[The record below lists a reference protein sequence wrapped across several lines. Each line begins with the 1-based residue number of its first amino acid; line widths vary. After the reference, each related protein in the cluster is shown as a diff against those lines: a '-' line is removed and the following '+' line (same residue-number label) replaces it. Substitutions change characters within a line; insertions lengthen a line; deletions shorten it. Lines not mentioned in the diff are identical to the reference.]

1 MNELLTGAVTG
12 ILFGFLMQKAQ
23 VIRYDRQLAALRLQ
37 DMTIVKFM
45 LTTILVAMVGIYLL
59 FDLGL
64 IKLSVKP
71 LILGGN
77 VLGGLIFGIGW
88 GIVGYCPATA
98 MGALGEGRYD
108 SAFGLLG
115 MILGAG
121 LYAEA
126 YPLMKETVLTW
137 GISERS
143 PCPPFWG
150 STTGSS
156 SSSWSRPLSPSSA
169 GSKRRGC
176 KAPYPAAP
184 ALAYPPAPGC
194 GARIPL

>member
-1 MNELLTGAVTG
+1 MAMNELLTGAITG
-12 ILFGFLMQKAQ
+12 ILFGFFMQKAQ

-45 LTTILVAMVGIYLL
+45 LSTILVAMVGIYLL

-64 IKLSVKP
+64 VKLSVKP

-77 VLGGLIFGIGW
+77 VLGGLIFGLGW

-115 MILGAG
+115 MLLGAG

-137 GISERS
+137 GNFGKITL
-143 PCPPFWG
+143 PTVLGINHWIVIVILVAVFI
-150 STTGSS
+150 
-156 SSSWSRPLSPSSA
+156 
-169 GSKRRGC
+169 
-176 KAPYPAAP
+176 
-184 ALAYPPAPGC
+184 ALFRWFEKKG
-194 GARIPL
+194 L

>member
-1 MNELLTGAVTG
+1 MNELLIGAVTG
-12 ILFGFLMQKAQ
+12 MLFGFCMQKAQ
-23 VIRYDRQLAALRLQ
+23 VIRYDRQLGALRFK

-59 FDLGL
+59 LDLGL
-64 IKLSVKP
+64 IKLSIKP

-108 SAFGLLG
+108 AAFGLLG

-121 LYAEA
+121 IYAEA
-126 YPLMKETVLTW
+126 YPLIKETVLTW
-137 GISERS
+137 GSFGKITL
-143 PCPPFWG
+143 PV
-150 STTGSS
+150 
-156 SSSWSRPLSPSSA
+156 
-169 GSKRRGC
+169 
-176 KAPYPAAP
+176 
-184 ALAYPPAPGC
+184 ALGINHWIVIIGLGVAFIGLFRFFEKK
-194 GARIPL
+194 GL

>member
-23 VIRYDRQLAALRLQ
+23 VIRYDRQLAALRLK

-108 SAFGLLG
+108 SVFASAGDDPRGGALRRGVSPDEGNGPDLGGFREDHPAGRSGHQPLDRHRHPGRGLH
-115 MILGAG
+115 
-121 LYAEA
+121 
-126 YPLMKETVLTW
+126 
-137 GISERS
+137 
-143 PCPPFWG
+143 
-150 STTGSS
+150 
-156 SSSWSRPLSPSSA
+156 RPLS
-169 GSKRRGC
+169 
-176 KAPYPAAP
+176 
-184 ALAYPPAPGC
+184 LV
-194 GARIPL
+194 

>member
-1 MNELLTGAVTG
+1 MNELLAGAVTG
-12 ILFGFLMQKAQ
+12 ILFGFFMQKAQ

-137 GISERS
+137 GNFGKI
-143 PCPPFWG
+143 
-150 STTGSS
+150 T
-156 SSSWSRPLSPSSA
+156 LSGVLGINHWIVIVILVA
-169 GSKRRGC
+169 VFI
-176 KAPYPAAP
+176 
-184 ALAYPPAPGC
+184 ALFRWFEKKG
-194 GARIPL
+194 L

>member
-1 MNELLTGAVTG
+1 MNELLMGAITG
-12 ILFGFLMQKAQ
+12 ILFGFVMQKAQ
-23 VIRYDRQLAALRLQ
+23 VIRYDKQLAALRLL

-45 LTTILVAMVGIYLL
+45 LSTILVAMVGIYLL

-64 IKLSVKP
+64 VKLSIKP

-108 SAFGLLG
+108 SLFGLLG

-121 LYAEA
+121 IYAEA

-137 GISERS
+137 GDFGKITLPSLLGMNHWIVIVVLVAV
-143 PCPPFWG
+143 FIG
-150 STTGSS
+150 LF
-156 SSSWSRPLSPSSA
+156 SWFEKKGL
-169 GSKRRGC
+169 
-176 KAPYPAAP
+176 
-184 ALAYPPAPGC
+184 
-194 GARIPL
+194 

>member
-1 MNELLTGAVTG
+1 MAMNELLTGAVTG

-23 VIRYDRQLAALRLQ
+23 VIRYDRQLAALRLR

-45 LTTILVAMVGIYLL
+45 LSTILVAMVGIYLL

-137 GISERS
+137 GNFGKITL
-143 PCPPFWG
+143 PGVLGINHWIVIVI
-150 STTGSS
+150 
-156 SSSWSRPLSPSSA
+156 L
-169 GSKRRGC
+169 
-176 KAPYPAAP
+176 AAVFI
-184 ALAYPPAPGC
+184 ALFRWFEKKG
-194 GARIPL
+194 L

>member
-1 MNELLTGAVTG
+1 MNELLMGAITG
-12 ILFGFLMQKAQ
+12 ILFGFCMQKAQ
-23 VIRYDRQLAALRLQ
+23 VIRYDRQLGALRLK

-59 FDLGL
+59 LDLGF
-64 IKLSVKP
+64 IKLSIKP

-108 SAFGLLG
+108 AAFGLLG

-121 LYAEA
+121 IYAEL
-126 YPLMKETVLTW
+126 YPMLKETVLTW
-137 GISERS
+137 GNFGKITLPVVLGINHWIIIIIIGAAFISLLGWFERK
-143 PCPPFWG
+143 G
-150 STTGSS
+150 
-156 SSSWSRPLSPSSA
+156 L
-169 GSKRRGC
+169 
-176 KAPYPAAP
+176 
-184 ALAYPPAPGC
+184 
-194 GARIPL
+194 

>member
-1 MNELLTGAVTG
+1 MNELLIGAVTG
-12 ILFGFLMQKAQ
+12 ILFGFCMQKAQ
-23 VIRYDRQLAALRLQ
+23 VIRYDRQLGALRFK

-59 FDLGL
+59 LDFGL
-64 IKLSVKP
+64 IKLSIKP

-108 SAFGLLG
+108 AAFGLLG

-121 LYAEA
+121 IYAEV
-126 YPLMKETVLTW
+126 YPLIKETVLTW
-137 GISERS
+137 GSFGKI
-143 PCPPFWG
+143 
-150 STTGSS
+150 T
-156 SSSWSRPLSPSSA
+156 L
-169 GSKRRGC
+169 
-176 KAPYPAAP
+176 PAALGINHWIVIIGLGV
-184 ALAYPPAPGC
+184 AFIGLFRFFEKKG
-194 GARIPL
+194 L

>member
-1 MNELLTGAVTG
+1 MNELLTGAITG
-12 ILFGFLMQKAQ
+12 ILFGFFMQKAQ
-23 VIRYDRQLAALRLQ
+23 VIRYDRQLAALRLR

-45 LTTILVAMVGIYLL
+45 LTTILVAMAGIYLL

-64 IKLSVKP
+64 VKLSVKP

-121 LYAEA
+121 LYAEV
-126 YPLMKETVLTW
+126 YPLMKKTVLTW
-137 GISERS
+137 GDFGKITL
-143 PCPPFWG
+143 PG
-150 STTGSS
+150 
-156 SSSWSRPLSPSSA
+156 
-169 GSKRRGC
+169 
-176 KAPYPAAP
+176 
-184 ALAYPPAPGC
+184 ALGINHWIVIVILGVVFIGLFYWFEKED
-194 GARIPL
+194 L

>member
-1 MNELLTGAVTG
+1 MNELLTGAITG
-12 ILFGFLMQKAQ
+12 ILFGFFMQKAQ
-23 VIRYDRQLAALRLQ
+23 VIRYDRQLGALRLR

-45 LTTILVAMVGIYLL
+45 LSTILVAMVGIYLL

-77 VLGGLIFGIGW
+77 VLGGLIFGLGW

-115 MILGAG
+115 MLLGAG

-137 GISERS
+137 GDFGKITL
-143 PCPPFWG
+143 PTVLGINHWIVIVI
-150 STTGSS
+150 
-156 SSSWSRPLSPSSA
+156 LV
-169 GSKRRGC
+169 
-176 KAPYPAAP
+176 
-184 ALAYPPAPGC
+184 ALFIGLFRWFEKK
-194 GARIPL
+194 GL